1 VIRRAH
7 VQRKFYDITVLGDA
21 PIATQ
26 ALLRIG
32 KLYKI
37 EDEIRG
43 STLQVRRAT
52 RRVESKAIIDE
63 LKPWF
68 EVNLRRASKGS
79 PLADAIGYGL
89 RHWDGLVRFLDDGR
103 TEIESNTVERSIRPI
118 NGHDQGAANW
128 GMAGSLVETCKL
140 NGVYPLAWMTDTL
153 TKLVNLSPASRIDAL
168 MPWAY
173 PKIVSGAVK
182 VG

>member
-1 VIRRAH
+1 M
-7 VQRKFYDITVLGDA
+7 
-21 PIATQ
+21 
-26 ALLRIG
+26 
-32 KLYKI
+32 
-37 EDEIRG
+37 
-43 STLQVRRAT
+43 S
-52 RRVESKAIIDE
+52 
-63 LKPWF
+63 WF

-79 PLADAIGYGL
+79 PLADAIGDGL

-103 TEIESNTVERSIRPI
+103 IEIESNTVELSIRPM
-118 NGHDQGAANW
+118 AANW

-153 TKLVNLSPASRIDAL
+153 TKLVNLSPANRIDAL